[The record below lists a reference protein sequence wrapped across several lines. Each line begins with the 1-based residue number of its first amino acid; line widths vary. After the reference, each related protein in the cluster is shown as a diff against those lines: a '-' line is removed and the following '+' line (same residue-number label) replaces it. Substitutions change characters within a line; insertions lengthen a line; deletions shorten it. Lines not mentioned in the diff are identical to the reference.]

1 MTLQASAISFHSG
14 DNGRSPGRQQRWLGG
29 DRGDHS
35 PTGREL
41 RRGQHVVEAHP
52 LCRYGRRPW
61 WIEHAAPEW
70 EVNGEFLLPLRI
82 ADTAPS
88 VYAGEASRVF
98 DIEGGTYIEPQD
110 GSPFPDTASW
120 KTEQQVPG

>member
-1 MTLQASAISFHSG
+1 MVTI
-14 DNGRSPGRQQRWLGG
+14 RRLGVNCDVANTWSKHIPFV
-29 DRGDHS
+29 DRADG
-35 PTGREL
+35 T
-41 RRGQHVVEAHP
+41 
-52 LCRYGRRPW
+52 W